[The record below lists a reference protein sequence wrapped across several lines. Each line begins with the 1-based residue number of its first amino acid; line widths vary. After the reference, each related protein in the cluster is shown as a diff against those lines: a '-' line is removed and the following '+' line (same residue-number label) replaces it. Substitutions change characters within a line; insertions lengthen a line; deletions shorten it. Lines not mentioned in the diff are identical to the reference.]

1 MLYAE
6 IYATSTENLHIF
18 FIPLVYPQDRC
29 LASRVNFSKE
39 CTDEKA
45 FDRCSNLGPGMMGSD
60 GFGRVPMH
68 PYMVD
73 ALAEALDLTPEA
85 VQERLGASET
95 PWEIAVSSGLNEEQA
110 RKVLSDAHIAA
121 LDAAVADGAISQEQ
135 ADWIRDR
142 MQWRWENDFEFMQGP
157 CHGGWWGNR

>member
-1 MLYAE
+1 MKRLLIVVVILVALFAVLGAASLAYAQ
-6 IYATSTENLHIF
+6 TRTPNR
-18 FIPLVYPQDRC
+18 QDDGVARMGW
-29 LASRVNFSKE
+29 RGG
-39 CTDEKA
+39 
-45 FDRCSNLGPGMMGSD
+45 RGPGMMGSD

-68 PYMVD
+68 PYLVD